1 MLYCTMS
8 LETAER
14 GCLFTCFGFLRL
26 GVFYNCNC
34 QLYTV
39 PQTKGFLILLRFLSI
54 QQNRMCRNTLN
65 GFDFFLCVSNFISKI
80 KMPFLIPFFYSST

>member
-39 PQTKGFLILLRFLSI
+39 PQTKGFFNPFKISI
-54 QQNRMCRNTLN
+54 HSTKLN
-65 GFDFFLCVSNFISKI
+65 VS
-80 KMPFLIPFFYSST
+80 